1 MHMYN
6 WNKKGTECDCMFYCS
21 DDFMDPAE
29 RKTLEDMDYF
39 IVTKFG
45 QYIIRENITP
55 QKAAKNMRFYDDY
68 QIHSIVEGNPAM
80 NELMPGS
87 AKTSYKN
94 SYDLTVN
101 RQQLNNINQSLR
113 EQFRKIM
120 NDDKKIAPVKKLG
133 NGKYEIKI
141 GQW

>member
-6 WNKKGTECDCMFYCS
+6 WNKSGTECDCMFYCS
-21 DDFMDPAE
+21 DDFMDPVE

-45 QYIIRENITP
+45 QYIIKENITP

-68 QIHSIVEGNPAM
+68 QINSIVDGNPAL
-80 NELMPGS
+80 NRLMPGS
-87 AKTSYKN
+87 QKTSYKRD
-94 SYDLTVN
+94 YPLVVD
-101 RQQLNNINQSLR
+101 RKQLNNINQSLR
-113 EQFRKIM
+113 DQFHKLM
-120 NDDKKIAPVKKLG
+120 DDKKIDAKKVAP
-133 NGKYEIKI
+133 GKYEVRV